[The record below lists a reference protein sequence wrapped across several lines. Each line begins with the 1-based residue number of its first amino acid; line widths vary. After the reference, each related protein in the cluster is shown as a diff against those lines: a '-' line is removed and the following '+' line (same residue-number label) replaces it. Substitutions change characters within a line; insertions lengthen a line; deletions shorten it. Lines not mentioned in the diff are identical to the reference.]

1 MANSKIIVVEGAQ
14 GAGKTTITD
23 YIRNTL
29 KHTNL
34 YRLSGV
40 SDSTITGLEKSTKM
54 YYDLLEYIEKMENLS
69 INLLFDRTF
78 FSEENYC
85 RLGFKDYSFTE
96 VYNDLVQKLSELD
109 FDIYYITLYLEDE
122 NLFEQRLKRDGKAT
136 VKYAK
141 FEKESSVKQQN
152 TYLEMA
158 DELATK
164 CPKIH
169 VHKIENGKDLE
180 KTKEELKQILEIKC

>member
-1 MANSKIIVVEGAQ
+1 M
-14 GAGKTTITD
+14 
-23 YIRNTL
+23 
-29 KHTNL
+29 
-34 YRLSGV
+34 
-40 SDSTITGLEKSTKM
+40 
-54 YYDLLEYIEKMENLS
+54 
-69 INLLFDRTF
+69 FDRTF
-78 FSEENYC
+78 FTEENYC

-96 VYNDLVQKLSELD
+96 VYNELVQKLSELD

-141 FEKESSVKQQN
+141 FEKESSIKQQN

-158 DELATK
+158 DELAK
-164 CPKIH
+164 KYPKIH

-180 KTKEELKQILEIKC
+180 KTKQKLKEILKF